1 MKHDYAEA
9 MERADQMIARWE
21 KADAILGCLTADN
34 VERILEELHR
44 LE

>member
-9 MERADQMIARWE
+9 MEHADQTMARWE

-34 VERILEELHR
+34 VEQVLEKLRR